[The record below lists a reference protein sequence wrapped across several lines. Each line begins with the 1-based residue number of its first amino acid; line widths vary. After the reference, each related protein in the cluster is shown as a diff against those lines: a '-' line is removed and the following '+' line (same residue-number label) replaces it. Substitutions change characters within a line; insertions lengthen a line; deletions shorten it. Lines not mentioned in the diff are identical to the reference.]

1 MSTSLKKKILRGDDF
16 LEKMIEEN
24 YTNSEF
30 NVDSMSRMLGIS
42 KAYLREIIGMQH
54 GLSPQKL
61 IEGFRLEKS
70 LKLIEKDLTEYQIAK
85 AVGYSSPRSYR
96 RAFKLR
102 FGILPSI
109 YKEIINSQIYCISEY
124 KHELLE
130 KLWSYVI

>member
-1 MSTSLKKKILRGDDF
+1 
-16 LEKMIEEN
+16 MIEEN
-24 YTNSEF
+24 YSNCNF
-30 NVDSMSRMLGIS
+30 NVDSMARMLGIS
-42 KAYLREIIGMQH
+42 KAYLREIIGMQQ

-109 YKEIINSQIYCISEY
+109 YKKILNSTSCSVSKFRQ
-124 KHELLE
+124 ELLE
-130 KLWSYVI
+130 KL